1 MQKLVK
7 ISFYFSLSL
16 CVAALLLII
25 STYFYVK
32 PSLPEINLVD
42 EDVLQIPLKVYS
54 ADGVL
59 IGEFGD
65 QKRRTIEFK
74 GQRGGGIAALLR
86 FGFFITD
93 YPWIIFTNSIYGGT
107 IQKNLLCL
115 LGTQINRAI
124 FPQFSSR

>member
-42 EDVLQIPLKVYS
+42 ESELQMPMKVYTK
-54 ADGVL
+54 DNKL
-59 IGEFGD
+59 IGEFGEI
-65 QKRRTIEFK
+65 KRRAIDYDDIPLNIKMLF
-74 GQRGGGIAALLR
+74 LLQKMLI
-86 FGFFITD
+86 FL
-93 YPWIIFTNSIYGGT
+93 II
-107 IQKNLLCL
+107 K
-115 LGTQINRAI
+115 A
-124 FPQFSSR
+124 